1 MTRTLQSSDRTP
13 NGDHLTEMVAA
24 ELFDARIRGI
34 PIDPICG
41 MFGSADVGSAYLV
54 QAAGIR
60 KALTTG
66 DRVVG
71 RKVGLTS
78 ASVQKQ
84 LGVDQP
90 DFGTLLDSMSIT
102 NGGTINFETLIQP
115 KIEAEVAIF
124 LNQDLDTVDLT
135 LQHITHSIDRAVP
148 ALEIV
153 DSRIKDW
160 KISITDTIADNA
172 SSGLFVLGE
181 SSLPTDLVGLA
192 DIEMT
197 VSGNGQ
203 TVSQGRG
210 ADCMGNPLNSLLWL
224 AQKMQEF
231 GTPLRQGDVVLTG
244 ALGPMVAVQAGDAFS
259 ARIGPSA
266 SVSIT
271 FSKGIKA

>member
-90 DFGTLLDSMSIT
+90 
-102 NGGTINFETLIQP
+102 EWR
-115 KIEAEVAIF
+115 V
-124 LNQDLDTVDLT
+124 
-135 LQHITHSIDRAVP
+135 R
-148 ALEIV
+148 
-153 DSRIKDW
+153 
-160 KISITDTIADNA
+160 
-172 SSGLFVLGE
+172 
-181 SSLPTDLVGLA
+181 
-192 DIEMT
+192 EM
-197 VSGNGQ
+197 
-203 TVSQGRG
+203 
-210 ADCMGNPLNSLLWL
+210 
-224 AQKMQEF
+224 
-231 GTPLRQGDVVLTG
+231 
-244 ALGPMVAVQAGDAFS
+244 
-259 ARIGPSA
+259 
-266 SVSIT
+266 
-271 FSKGIKA
+271 